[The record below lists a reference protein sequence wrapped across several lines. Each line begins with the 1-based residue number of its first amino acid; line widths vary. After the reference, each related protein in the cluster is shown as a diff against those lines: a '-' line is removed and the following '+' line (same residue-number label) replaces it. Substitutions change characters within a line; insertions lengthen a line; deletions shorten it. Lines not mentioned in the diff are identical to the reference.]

1 MPATAEAIAQWYGKL
16 LGGLLID
23 SVDCELAA
31 SITTATRVLP
41 TLMSDLDSKVQLAR
55 EALDFARHLD

>member
-1 MPATAEAIAQWYGKL
+1 MAIAQWYGEL
-16 LGGLLID
+16 LDGLIID
-23 SVDCELAA
+23 SVDRELAA

-55 EALDFARHLD
+55 EALDFARQLD